1 MKEVAVSSRIIQSV
15 FFDPAD
21 GQLRLAFKNGE
32 TRLFTGVTEE
42 AVSEM
47 VTAESPG
54 QHYIDHIRTQFRR
67 VA

>member
-1 MKEVAVSSRIIQSV
+1 VKKVAVSSRIIQSV
-15 FFDPAD
+15 FFDPSD
-21 GQLRLAFKNGE
+21 GQLRLAFRNGE

-47 VTAESPG
+47 VSANSPG